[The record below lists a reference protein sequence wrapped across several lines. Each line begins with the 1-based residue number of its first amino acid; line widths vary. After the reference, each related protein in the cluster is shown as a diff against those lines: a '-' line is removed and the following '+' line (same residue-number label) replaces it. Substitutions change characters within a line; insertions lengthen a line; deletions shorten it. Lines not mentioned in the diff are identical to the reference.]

1 MINNMKKKDTHK
13 TEQLLQAAR
22 DIIISD
28 GVAAV
33 PTTKVAKMVG
43 IAQSNVYIYF
53 KNKDELLLSVFH
65 HEQARVKAFFDA
77 RIDQTADLTTRLKAY
92 IDAMGELAMT
102 EWDTMTI
109 LEQIKAM
116 PHTPVAAEDAL
127 PSDDQTVQALMQDG
141 IDAGILKPVDPRF
154 HMTVV
159 FGLVRRYSDLVRNHG
174 YSAEFA
180 PIRAM
185 IWDAVAV

>member
-33 PTTKVAKMVG
+33 STTKVAKMVG

-65 HEQARVKAFFDA
+65 HEQSRVKAFFDA
-77 RIDQTADLTTRLKAY
+77 RINQTADLTTRLKAY

-116 PHTPVAAEDAL
+116 PNTPVAAEDAL